1 MLSQLAQ
8 NSLRI
13 VGYQSILVRT
23 DVFETIRTLQKQQE
37 PRIGAK
43 ELVTALLRVALDCPA
58 TTKTALRLVRSG
70 FAERL
75 RVEAH
80 CVERATDV
88 AHCVTDEIAPKPG
101 GEVPDEQTLLKKL
114 YNNVHES
121 HFADDF
127 FAWLSHEIK
136 QGSMQF
142 NSGNA
147 IAHIHSDGLLLAS
160 PRVFRAFTETLA
172 EATHW
177 VKVQKAVL
185 QSGNVLQLKRRH
197 VHEYLILNP
206 RGRVGKSMHCV
217 VLPPDICKAL
227 LPPLPDL
234 NPMILGR
241 ASAPLAKRAGGSVS

>member
-8 NSLRI
+8 KSLRT
-13 VGYQSILVRT
+13 VGYQSTLVQT
-23 DVFETIRTLQKQQE
+23 EVFDKIRTLQKQQE

-43 ELVTALLRVALDCPA
+43 ELVTALLRVALDCPG
-58 TTKTALRLVRSG
+58 TTKAVLRLVRSG
-70 FAERL
+70 MAERL
-75 RVEAH
+75 RVEAN
-80 CVERATDV
+80 CLERAEDV
-88 AHCVTDEIAPKPG
+88 AHSVTEIAAEPERAPN
-101 GEVPDEQTLLKKL
+101 EQTLLKKL
-114 YNNVHES
+114 YNNVHET

-147 IAHIHSDGLLLAS
+147 IAHVHSDGLLLAS
-160 PRVFRAFTETLA
+160 PRVFRAFAETLVD
-172 EATHW
+172 ATHW
-177 VKVQKAVL
+177 AKVQKAVL
-185 QSGNVLQLKRRH
+185 QSGNVLQHKRRH

-206 RGRVGKSMHCV
+206 RGRPGKSMHCV

-227 LPPLPDL
+227 LPSLPGL

-241 ASAPLAKRAGGSVS
+241 ASAALADS